1 MIADLLDSDVVADR
15 VRAKIPW
22 LLVAGSVIVVAVL
35 LYVLFGAYLPA
46 KQRVARL
53 EAELKQVYLREAELQ
68 TKLALQ
74 EQRAA
79 LREKAI
85 TDERDELARR
95 LDELQRQLPAAARA
109 KRP

>member
-1 MIADLLDSDVVADR
+1 MAAR

-22 LLVAGSVIVVAVL
+22 LLVAGSALLVAVL

-46 KQRVARL
+46 KQRVDRL
-53 EAELKQVYLREAELQ
+53 EAELKQVYQREAELQ
-68 TKLALQ
+68 TKLAAQ

-79 LREKAI
+79 LRERAVI
-85 TDERDELARR
+85 AERDELARR
-95 LDELQRQLPAAARA
+95 LDELQRQLPAAART